1 MTRSGGFFC
10 LSSENGTAVAVV
22 DHRTQNWLAA
32 LDHIPDVRFDA
43 LLAAGPLIKRVRGI
57 KKDAVL
63 DGISVNVFGPQD
75 KAVED
80 DAANKLAQV
89 SAFLQHPRELSREV
103 IYSNPQWLVL
113 PGQGREMNDLVGTY
127 INDDSS
133 WAVRARVANEINGI
147 LDSLDEVP
155 SEEALLFVSPQGL
168 TSKLKRYAFFP
179 ASPLRAYHDG
189 TC

>member
-1 MTRSGGFFC
+1 MAQCLEGFGALTSQLQDISNHVSFVSLPVTRSGGFFC

-80 DAANKLAQV
+80 DAANKYWPK
-89 SAFLQHPRELSREV
+89 SP
-103 IYSNPQWLVL
+103 
-113 PGQGREMNDLVGTY
+113 
-127 INDDSS
+127 
-133 WAVRARVANEINGI
+133 
-147 LDSLDEVP
+147 P
-155 SEEALLFVSPQGL
+155 SFSIQEN
-168 TSKLKRYAFFP
+168 
-179 ASPLRAYHDG
+179 
-189 TC
+189 